1 MNYIPAEFD
10 YNFKR
15 NPKVFDFLNQF
26 FKNEIEFLNKT
37 DAKRIKTNS
46 LFFNF
51 TQKYGTYQS
60 SLFDAWLDYVSKIE
74 YYQINNEYSAQS

>member
-1 MNYIPAEFD
+1 MNYIPIEFE

-37 DAKRIKTNS
+37 DASKIETKS

-51 TQKYGTYQS
+51 IKKHGTYQS
-60 SLFDAWLDYVSKIE
+60 LLFDAWLEYVKTTE
-74 YYQINNEYSAQS
+74 YLYKQ